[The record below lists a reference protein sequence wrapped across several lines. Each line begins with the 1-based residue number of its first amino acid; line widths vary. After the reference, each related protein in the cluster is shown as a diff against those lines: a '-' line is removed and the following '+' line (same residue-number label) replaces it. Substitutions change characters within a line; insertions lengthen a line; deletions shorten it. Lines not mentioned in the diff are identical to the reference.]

1 MATTDMERHLAEQP
15 PEVAGPNR
23 AIRRGHLTPEDI
35 AEREGV
41 PLATVYQWASR
52 GGGPPGFRVGRHRR
66 YRLADVIAW
75 EEQQIAADRGGA
87 A

>member
-1 MATTDMERHLAEQP
+1 MATNDMGRHLSPEQ
-15 PEVAGPNR
+15 
-23 AIRRGHLTPEDI
+23 L

-41 PLATVYQWASR
+41 PTSTVYQWASR

-75 EEQQIAADRGGA
+75 EDQQVAAGRHGA